1 MLPDDLRPLYT
12 AQTGTLIIPTES
24 SLNDIRIILSNFD
37 VTSSVAMSADIVQSG
52 EIVSGSLNISPSDTS
67 PYVHVEAFQVQN
79 GVWFRIDPTP
89 FIQTV
94 SEPQVGVEFECNDVI
109 VYVGGLVVERRSLLS
124 STEVVMEMIGD
135 PLVQG
140 K

>member
-1 MLPDDLRPLYT
+1 M
-12 AQTGTLIIPTES
+12 A
-24 SLNDIRIILSNFD
+24 
-37 VTSSVAMSADIVQSG
+37 SSVVMSTDIVQSG
-52 EIVSGSLNISPSDTS
+52 EVISGSLNISPSDTS

-89 FIQTV
+89 FVQPV
-94 SEPQVGVEFECNDVI
+94 SEPQVGVDFECNDII

-124 STEVVMEMIGD
+124 SADVFMEMIGD

-140 K
+140 E